1 MEHNVSST
9 ELLNKEE
16 LSLINKYLEDTV
28 NIIQNQI
35 TAFLEK
41 KSNWFDHIYE
51 ENNISNLLKNNLEFE
66 LHSLQKINQ
75 SLNNEINLITQIKN
89 NIPDNKNSFI
99 ESLSNIL
106 IKRNELLNDLISLF
120 FAKIQEL
127 LYKEKKLKNL
137 NIKTK
142 KNNKYTN
149 SLSSS
154 FIETTFDNNKKYTS
168 NSKNKEFK
176 IFFTGRKYEN
186 MINYDNKMKNKKKG
200 YNNKVIN
207 NKVIFSKSK
216 KYKGNNKNNKQN
228 ITPSCFNININDNKI
243 EDSFKKYKSFETESD
258 KKRYISNSCSKREK
272 KNLRNGN
279 YSFKD
284 FNSNY
289 LNRTNI
295 KDKKNISK
303 IKKENNGR
311 SSSVIKEFRNNY
323 NSNKKEDLKMEMET
337 VKTENFFNWEK
348 LNLDKLNE
356 IGINLLTNNNRK

>member
-1 MEHNVSST
+1 MEDNVSTT

-16 LSLINKYLEDTV
+16 LNLINKYLGDTV
-28 NIIQNQI
+28 DIIQNQI
-35 TAFLEK
+35 TPFLEK
-41 KSNWFDHIYE
+41 NSNYIAHIYE
-51 ENNISNLLKNNLEFE
+51 DSSISNLLKNNIEFE
-66 LHSLQKINQ
+66 FNSLKKINH

-99 ESLSNIL
+99 ESLANIL
-106 IKRNELLNDLISLF
+106 VKRNELLNDLISLF

-127 LYKEKKLKNL
+127 IYKDKNLKNV

-142 KNNKYTN
+142 KNNKHIN

-154 FIETTFDNNKKYTS
+154 FIDSTIDNNKRNTSIS

-186 MINYDNKMKNKKKG
+186 MVNYDNQMKNKKKG
-200 YNNKVIN
+200 YNNKV
-207 NKVIFSKSK
+207 VSSKSK
-216 KYKGNNKNNKQN
+216 RYKVNNKNNQQN
-228 ITPSCFNININDNKI
+228 ITTSCFNINDNKI

-258 KKRYISNSCSKREK
+258 NIRYISNSCAKREK
-272 KNLRNGN
+272 KNMRNEN

-284 FNSNY
+284 FNSKY
-289 LNRTNI
+289 LNRTTI
-295 KDKKNISK
+295 KNKKNISK
-303 IKKENNGR
+303 IKKKNNGR
-311 SSSVIKEFRNNY
+311 TSSVIKEFRNNY
-323 NSNKKEDLKMEMET
+323 NSSKKENLNMEIET
-337 VKTENFFNWEK
+337 VKTDNFFNWEK